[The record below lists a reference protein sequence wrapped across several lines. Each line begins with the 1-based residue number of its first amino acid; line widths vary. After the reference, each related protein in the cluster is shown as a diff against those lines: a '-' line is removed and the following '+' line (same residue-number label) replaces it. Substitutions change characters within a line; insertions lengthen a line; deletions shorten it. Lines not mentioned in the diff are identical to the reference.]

1 MRVIIGGIALTGLAG
16 CMLTQPLA
24 PKLSLP
30 PKPLLQKS
38 IFQISYSSELDS
50 ARIKSVQLPAHAVKK
65 RDSVYIDTSKV
76 MITDQLHNKL
86 INILSKKGLIVDN
99 SENTD
104 YRLVIQQADLTYG
117 KDKVYV
123 LNKPSSEHA
132 YIAKISQTMPT
143 KQCSNITASLSMRL
157 THNQS
162 SDVVWFAK
170 SSVDS
175 AGFQGIPMQYT
186 FTETQRITNEQAVL
200 NFITEQNTDEARQ
213 ARYHTPVDVPAYS
226 IKSVQTPLVKVA
238 GACTQEEVSALTPKM
253 MFKLTEGLID
263 KLNVQ

>member
-1 MRVIIGGIALTGLAG
+1 MRVIIGAIALTGLTG
-16 CMLTQPLA
+16 CMLSQPLA
-24 PKLSLP
+24 PKLSTP

-38 IFQISYSSELDS
+38 VFQISYSSELES

-65 RDSVYIDTSKV
+65 LDSVYIDTSKV
-76 MITDQLHNKL
+76 TITDELHSAL
-86 INILSKKGLIVDN
+86 VDILSEKGLIVDDHQ
-99 SENTD
+99 NTD
-104 YRLVIQQADLTYG
+104 YRLIIQQIDLAYG
-117 KDKVYV
+117 KDKIYV
-123 LNKPSSEHA
+123 FNKPTFDHP

-175 AGFQGIPMQYT
+175 AGYQGIPMQYT
-186 FTETQRITNEQAVL
+186 FTETQRITNEQKVIE
-200 NFITEQNTDEARQ
+200 FIKEQNTDEARQ
-213 ARYHTPVDVPAYS
+213 QRYQSAVEIPKYIVEPT
-226 IKSVQTPLVKVA
+226 QTPLIKVA
-238 GACTQEEVSALTPKM
+238 GACEQEEVRALTPKM
-253 MFKLTEGLID
+253 LLKLTNGLVD